1 MVIKRYGTSGKRV
14 GVKSVSQVRIL
25 FSPQKGKDP
34 LNNNQRV
41 FFVIVG
47 SMFGDYSSNSVI
59 NFLYVERICPILLN
73 DSSNCIARHSSSQ

>member
-1 MVIKRYGTSGKRV
+1 MAEEARLESVYTSKAYRG
-14 GVKSVSQVRIL
+14 
-25 FSPQKGKDP
+25 FESPSLRKKGKDP
-34 LNNNQRV
+34 LNNNQRF